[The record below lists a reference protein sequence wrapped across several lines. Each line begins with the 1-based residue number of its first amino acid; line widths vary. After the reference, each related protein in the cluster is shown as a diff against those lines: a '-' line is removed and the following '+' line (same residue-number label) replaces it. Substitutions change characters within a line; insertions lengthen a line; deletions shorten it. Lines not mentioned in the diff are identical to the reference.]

1 MRQSGGCLA
10 SIVKNDGDNNQKG
23 RQFGQRA
30 IEALTQQSD
39 AELQNCRC
47 Y

>member
-1 MRQSGGCLA
+1 MT

-23 RQFGQRA
+23 RQFRQRA
-30 IEALTQQSD
+30 IEAIAQQSN